1 MLGDAA
7 FESVREH
14 LATVLRGRSVRFESR
29 TASRTGDARH
39 TSTSLIPD
47 VSAEG
52 KVEGYIALVNDIT
65 ARVRVEQELERFFN
79 VPLHLMCVASTDG
92 YFKRLNPAF
101 EALLGYS
108 EQELLTRPFLHFV
121 HPQDRDATIEELG
134 RISAGAA
141 TKQFEN
147 RYRCRN
153 GSYRW
158 LSWATF
164 PVVEEGLVYAIALD
178 ITDRIRAT
186 EARHSQRGAHARD
199 AGEGAGL
206 RDCD

>member
-1 MLGDAA
+1 M
-7 FESVREH
+7 
-14 LATVLRGRSVRFESR
+14 LRGRSVRFESR